1 MVIYLSGIFQTM
13 NLSLFQFSFIVDF
26 IVYFKSNILISI
38 IKITIQILGS
48 LNIIERI
55 KKFIVEK
62 TMRKI
67 SRFLIIQISLPS
79 TTSFG
84 IFF

>member
-1 MVIYLSGIFQTM
+1 M

>member
-13 NLSLFQFSFIVDF
+13 NFFSSVLVDF

-48 LNIIERI
+48 LNIIQRI

>member
-1 MVIYLSGIFQTM
+1 M

-48 LNIIERI
+48 LNIIQRI

-67 SRFLIIQISLPS
+67 LRFLIIQISLPS

>member
-48 LNIIERI
+48 LNIIQRI

-79 TTSFG
+79 TT
-84 IFF
+84 

>member
-13 NLSLFQFSFIVDF
+13 NFFSSVLVDF
-26 IVYFKSNILISI
+26 IIYFKSNILISI

-48 LNIIERI
+48 LNIIQRI

>member
-13 NLSLFQFSFIVDF
+13 NLSLFQFSF

>member
-1 MVIYLSGIFQTM
+1 M
-13 NLSLFQFSFIVDF
+13 NLSLFQFSF

>member
-26 IVYFKSNILISI
+26 IVYFKLNILISI

>member
-1 MVIYLSGIFQTM
+1 M

-48 LNIIERI
+48 LNIIQRI

>member
-48 LNIIERI
+48 LNIIQRI